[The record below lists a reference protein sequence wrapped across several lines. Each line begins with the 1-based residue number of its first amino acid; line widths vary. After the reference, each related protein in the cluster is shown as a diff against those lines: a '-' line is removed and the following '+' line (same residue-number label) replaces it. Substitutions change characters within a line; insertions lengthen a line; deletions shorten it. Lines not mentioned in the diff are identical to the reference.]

1 MVLEK
6 TLKSPLEKE
15 FKWVNPKGNLPLI
28 FFEMIDA
35 EVLILWLP
43 DAKADSLDKT
53 PMLGK
58 TEGKRRTGWERM
70 T

>member
-1 MVLEK
+1 
-6 TLKSPLEKE
+6 
-15 FKWVNPKGNLPLI
+15 
-28 FFEMIDA
+28 MIDA

-53 PMLGK
+53 LMLGK

>member
-1 MVLEK
+1 MLEK

-15 FKWVNPKGNLPLI
+15 LKWVNPKGNLPLI

-43 DAKADSLDKT
+43 DAKANSLDKT
-53 PMLGK
+53 LMLGK
-58 TEGKRRTGWERM
+58 IEGKRITGWERVR
-70 T
+70 

>member
-1 MVLEK
+1 MLEK

-53 PMLGK
+53 LMLGK